1 MIPVPSKSLT
11 DIAVRIATHL
21 TPAIQTNYGQ
31 ADGNLISALLLT
43 MAQDYERAVYN
54 RMQDIE
60 EIKQLCAQCLPQFTE
75 QSDSTDLPDRQALSA
90 FIDRQPDSLMLAHV
104 TECHAQAFELLIS
117 LHSWAEEHNETV
129 NLGIWQLLR
138 RHSERNKF
146 DIPGP

>member
-21 TPAIQTNYGQ
+21 VPAIQTNYGQ
-31 ADGNLISALLLT
+31 ADGNLITALLLT

-60 EIKQLCAQCLPQFTE
+60 EIKQLCAQCLQQFTE
-75 QSDSTDLPDRQALSA
+75 PSDSTDLPTREVLSA
-90 FIDRQPDSLMLAHV
+90 FIDSQPDSLMLAHV
-104 TECHAQAFELLIS
+104 TEYHAQAFELLIS
-117 LHSWAEEHNETV
+117 LHRWAEEHNEAV